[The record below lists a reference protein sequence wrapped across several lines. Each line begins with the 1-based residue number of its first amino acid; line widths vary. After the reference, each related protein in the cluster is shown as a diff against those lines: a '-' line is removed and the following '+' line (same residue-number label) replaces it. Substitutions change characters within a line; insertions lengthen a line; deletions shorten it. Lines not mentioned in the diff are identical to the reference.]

1 MTEGNILK
9 ISIKLL
15 ENIIKEA
22 YETNEETKLHLKNK
36 KRSGRLIRQQEFFLP
51 FQTQELQHLVRE

>member
-22 YETNEETKLHLKNK
+22 YETTEETKLHLKNK
-36 KRSGRLIRQQEFFLP
+36 KKIWEVNKAARILSSFPNTRAAASC
-51 FQTQELQHLVRE
+51 